1 MKAYAYKS
9 GEIQIDVVVPDGAL
23 PVLEYEDEHLL
34 HKIIAKNARLVVP
47 GIPEAKNGE
56 DALMALLSFRQQCL
70 SDLDAEFD
78 Q

>member
-47 GIPEAKNGE
+47 GIPGSQKWGGCLNGAAFLQAAMLE
-56 DALMALLSFRQQCL
+56 RSGCGV
-70 SDLDAEFD
+70 
-78 Q
+78 